1 METQN
6 KTLDAEVKRL
16 KEELAKKEQPKKEES
31 KRETQQ
37 PAA

>member
-6 KTLDAEVKRL
+6 KTLDAEVERL
-16 KEELAKKEQPKKEES
+16 KEELAKKEQPKKEEL